1 MIASTTFDQTGAY
14 RCTTRDA
21 LRTLGGNV
29 HKTLKIVLLLHEN
42 DEVSLCVCLDP
53 WFSNID
59 KLQYHQEGL
68 LKHRFLGSHHDA
80 VCLWF
85 CFSFQKKRT
94 LGMIVLPNLIR

>member
-21 LRTLGGNV
+21 LRTLGGSV

-68 LKHRFLGSHHDA
+68 LKHRFLGPTLMQY
-80 VCLWF
+80 VCGFVFLF
-85 CFSFQKKRT
+85 RKK
-94 LGMIVLPNLIR
+94 GP